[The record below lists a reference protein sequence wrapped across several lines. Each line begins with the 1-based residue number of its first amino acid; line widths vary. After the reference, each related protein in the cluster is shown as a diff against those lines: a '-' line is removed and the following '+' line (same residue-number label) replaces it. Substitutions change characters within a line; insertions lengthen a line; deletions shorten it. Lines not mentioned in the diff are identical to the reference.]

1 MSNMKRSM
9 RRVFWLLALCF
20 FLLLGYLGK
29 LVFVDREEISGNA
42 YNSRLR
48 YVDETIKRGDI
59 LDREGEVIATSTRQ
73 EDGTYKREYPR
84 GRMAAHITGYSS
96 VGKTGVEAAENFDE
110 AA

>member
-29 LVFVDREEISGNA
+29 LVFVDREEISGNS

-73 EDGTYKREYPR
+73 EDGTYKREYR
-84 GRMAAHITGYSS
+84 
-96 VGKTGVEAAENFDE
+96 
-110 AA
+110 

>member
-29 LVFVDREEISGNA
+29 LVFVDREEISGNS

-48 YVDETIKRGDI
+48 YVDETIKETFWTERARSSRPAQGRRTVPTRENIRADGWRHI
-59 LDREGEVIATSTRQ
+59 LQATAVSGKPALRQ
-73 EDGTYKREYPR
+73 QK
-84 GRMAAHITGYSS
+84 ILS
-96 VGKTGVEAAENFDE
+96 
-110 AA
+110 

>member
-29 LVFVDREEISGNA
+29 LVFVDREEISGNS

-59 LDREGEVIATSTRQ
+59 LERGRGHRDQHKAGGRHLQ
-73 EDGTYKREYPR
+73 ERISQRTDGGTYYRLQQCRENR
-84 GRMAAHITGYSS
+84 R
-96 VGKTGVEAAENFDE
+96 
-110 AA
+110 

>member
-84 GRMAAHITGYSS
+84 DGWRHILQATAVS
-96 VGKTGVEAAENFDE
+96 GKPALRQQKTLS
-110 AA
+110 

>member
-20 FLLLGYLGK
+20 FLLLGYSGEAG
-29 LVFVDREEISGNA
+29 FCRQRGISA
-42 YNSRLR
+42 RYNSRLR

-84 GRMAAHITGYSS
+84 DGWRHILQATAVS
-96 VGKTGVEAAENFDE
+96 GKPALRQQKTLS
-110 AA
+110 

>member
-29 LVFVDREEISGNA
+29 LVFVDREEISGNS

-48 YVDETIKRGDI
+48 YVD
-59 LDREGEVIATSTRQ
+59 
-73 EDGTYKREYPR
+73 
-84 GRMAAHITGYSS
+84 
-96 VGKTGVEAAENFDE
+96 
-110 AA
+110 

>member
-29 LVFVDREEISGNA
+29 LVFVDREEISGNS

-48 YVDETIKRGDI
+48 YVDETIR
-59 LDREGEVIATSTRQ
+59 RTVSTR
-73 EDGTYKREYPR
+73 ENIRADGSR
-84 GRMAAHITGYSS
+84 HILQATAVS
-96 VGKTGVEAAENFDE
+96 GKPALRQQKILS
-110 AA
+110 

>member
-29 LVFVDREEISGNA
+29 LVFVDREEISGNS

-48 YVDETIKRGDI
+48 YVDETIKRRNRHR
-59 LDREGEVIATSTRQ
+59 LAKPVDRCVVDFGS
-73 EDGTYKREYPR
+73 
-84 GRMAAHITGYSS
+84 
-96 VGKTGVEAAENFDE
+96 F
-110 AA
+110 